1 MEAIAIILVIAGLA
15 AIIISCFM
23 VDKTDKNNGFI
34 PSTVLNQTVGE
45 VSNELLTKELRQ
57 KFDEVCQ
64 ETSEGYLFKLENQ
77 LSQLS
82 NEKIIAVHDFSEQIL
97 EKIKH
102 NHEEVI
108 FLYNML
114 GEKEEEL
121 KTFIKNADR
130 QKKVLEENIHQ
141 PVRTEKKEEK
151 TEKTVGAKDLPVRE
165 LQASDNL
172 EAGNN
177 SNQKILEL
185 YSNGFSIVDISRTL
199 EIGQGEVKLV
209 VDLYRQ
215 NINNSKKSN

>member
-15 AIIISCFM
+15 AIIFSCFM

-45 VSNELLTKELRQ
+45 VSNELLTNELRQ

-141 PVRTEKKEEK
+141 PARTEKKEEQ
-151 TEKTVGAKDLPVRE
+151 TEKTVGARDLPVRE
-165 LQASDNL
+165 LQASDL

-215 NINNSKKSN
+215 NINSKKSN

>member
-15 AIIISCFM
+15 AIIVSCFM
-23 VDKTDKNNGFI
+23 VDKADKNNGFI

-45 VSNELLTKELRQ
+45 VSNELLTNELRQ

-82 NEKIIAVHDFSEQIL
+82 NEKIIAVHEFSEQIL

-141 PVRTEKKEEK
+141 TARTEKREEQ
-151 TEKTVGAKDLPVRE
+151 TEKNVGARELPVRE

-215 NINNSKKSN
+215 NINSKKSI

>member
-1 MEAIAIILVIAGLA
+1 MEAIAIILVIAGIA
-15 AIIISCFM
+15 AIIVSCFM
-23 VDKTDKNNGFI
+23 VDKTDKNSGFV
-34 PSTVLNQTVGE
+34 PSPVINQTVGE
-45 VSNELLTKELRQ
+45 VSNEILTNELRQ
-57 KFDEVCQ
+57 KFDEACQ
-64 ETSEGYLFKLENQ
+64 DTSEGYLFKLENQ

-102 NHEEVI
+102 NHEEVV

-121 KTFIKNADR
+121 KTLMKNADR
-130 QKKVLEENIHQ
+130 QKKVLEENTHQ
-141 PVRTEKKEEK
+141 PVRTEKREEQ
-151 TEKTVGAKDLPVRE
+151 TEKAVQVRASSAKESNVP
-165 LQASDNL
+165 DNL
-172 EAGNN
+172 ETGSN

-209 VDLYRQ
+209 VDLYRESVKQ
-215 NINNSKKSN
+215 Q

>member
-1 MEAIAIILVIAGLA
+1 MEAIAIILIIAGIA

-23 VDKTDKNNGFI
+23 VDKTDKSNSGFVLDT
-34 PSTVLNQTVGE
+34 SLNQNMAET
-45 VSNELLTKELRQ
+45 SNELKE
-57 KFDEVCQ
+57 KFEESCQ
-64 ETSEGYLFKLENQ
+64 DTSEGYLFKLETQ

-102 NHEEVI
+102 NHEEVV

-121 KTFIKNADR
+121 KNLMKNADK
-130 QKKVLEENIHQ
+130 QKKVLEESVIQ
-141 PVRTEKKEEK
+141 PVRTEG
-151 TEKTVGAKDLPVRE
+151 KTVSAGKIPATKSEHKNL
-165 LQASDNL
+165 DNL
-172 EAGNN
+172 DTGSN

-185 YSNGFSIVDISRTL
+185 YSNGFSIVDISKTL

-209 VDLYRQ
+209 VDLYKEGIKQ
-215 NINNSKKSN
+215 Q